1 MPIRKVGVSGS
12 VSVVDHET
20 FGSNQ
25 RETEPIQG
33 LVIANTQG
41 VGSELVKMAVG
52 VGGEVR
58 VELELTAS
66 ADASS
71 IAHING
77 VAKLFEGD
85 DENAQD
91 LEHEE
96 RILIQVLPNE
106 PRNHEV
112 HLRNSGFG
120 GGDKADITLTFT
132 NTEANLDVAAG
143 DGSIATPVSLMARH
157 SGQVLDVAGAS
168 TSNGA
173 PLIQFPANGQTNQR
187 FRLEPVGDGLV
198 RLVVEHSGL
207 VLDVA
212 GASTDHG
219 APLIQ
224 FPANGQANQHF
235 RLEPVGDGFVRI
247 VAQHSGQVLDVA
259 GASLDNGAPI
269 IQFPWNGH
277 ANQQWQA

>member
-1 MPIRKVGVSGS
+1 MGIRQVGVSGS
-12 VSVVDHET
+12 VHVVDHET

-33 LVIANTQG
+33 VVIANTQG

-58 VELELTAS
+58 VEVELSAS
-66 ADASS
+66 ADANN
-71 IAHING
+71 IAHIDG
-77 VAKLFEGD
+77 VARLFEGD
-85 DENAQD
+85 DENTQD

-96 RILIQVLPNE
+96 RILIQVLPNQ

-132 NTEANLDVAAG
+132 NTAASLDVAAG
-143 DGSIATPVSLMARH
+143 DGLITTPVSLMARH

-168 TSNGA
+168 MDN
-173 PLIQFPANGQTNQR
+173 
-187 FRLEPVGDGLV
+187 
-198 RLVVEHSGL
+198 
-207 VLDVA
+207 
-212 GASTDHG
+212 G

-224 FPANGQANQHF
+224 FPANGQANQRF
-235 RLEPVGDGFVRI
+235 RIEPVGDGFVRLVAEHSGLVLDVAGASMDHGAPIIQFPWHGQANQRFRIEPVGDGFVRI

-259 GASLDNGAPI
+259 GASMEHGAPL
-269 IQFPWNGH
+269 IQFPWRGQ